1 MGLYDDMMVGARIAR
16 GFFRFFGSAFRF
28 IKKNTPKFLNFA
40 KKSSSSISKK
50 VDKLS
55 KK

>member
-1 MGLYDDMMVGARIAR
+1 MGLFDDMMDGARIAR